1 MQILLDTHILL
12 WWLTDSSKLSSKA
25 RELIADP
32 ANTIIVSA
40 ATAWE
45 ISIKQ
50 TLGKISIEGDLETE
64 VRANGFGSL
73 PIGFSHAAAVRDLP
87 AIHRDPFDRI
97 LIAQAQVEN
106 LSILTADRHISKYP
120 VTVIQA

>member
-12 WWLTDSSKLSSKA
+12 WWLADSSKLSRKA

-73 PIGFSHAAAVRDLP
+73 PIGFSHAAATKGLP
-87 AIHRDPFDRI
+87 ANHRDPFDRI

-106 LSILTADRHISKYP
+106 LSILTADRHIPKYP
-120 VTVIQA
+120 VETIQA